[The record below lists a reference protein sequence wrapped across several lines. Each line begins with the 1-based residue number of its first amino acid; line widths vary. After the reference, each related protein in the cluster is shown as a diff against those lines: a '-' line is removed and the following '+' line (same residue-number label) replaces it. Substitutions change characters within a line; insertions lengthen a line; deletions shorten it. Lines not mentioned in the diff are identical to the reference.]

1 MNKIKIAY
9 YVLLLISAVEFG
21 RGLQLIFSPLF
32 WDPLYPYA
40 RLTFMFQV
48 FISIILFV
56 IARIIKPIIKEDKI
70 D

>member
-21 RGLQLIFSPLF
+21 RGLQLIYNPLF
-32 WDPLYPYA
+32 WDPVYPFA
-40 RLTFMFQV
+40 RLTFTFQI

-56 IARIIKPIIKEDKI
+56 IARIIKPIINEEKI